1 MGLIRNI
8 YISILLSILNKSIQ
22 CQTICNNDYGNQRYN
37 GSCKQVDDCIG
48 AALKGNCLNSLV
60 CCIQDDKQ
68 APNIPENSFIKKN
81 LFLNLVGNTP
91 RNEYLY
97 NFFAESMNEAEIFN
111 QYRAAAYFATLVG
124 ETNYFKEFESKV
136 DDPDIN
142 ADLGNNETLDGLKFR
157 GRGGIWLRGKTNYIL
172 ANSKLSSSLGFIV
185 SSLYILNYGLSI
197 IIFQIFNKGINI
209 LSNPEK
215 IAWPSFA
222 FKVASWFWKENA
234 FIITSDQKA
243 TKGSNIF
250 EFFLVKEQILSLDLF
265 RFFK

>member
-1 MGLIRNI
+1 MNLIKNI
-8 YISILLSILNKSIQ
+8 YIIIVLSILNKSIQ

-37 GSCKQVDDCIG
+37 GSCKQVDDCLG

-60 CCIQDDKQ
+60 CCIKDDKQ
-68 APNIPENSFIKKN
+68 APNITENSFIKKN

-97 NFFAESMNEAEIFN
+97 NFFAESMYESEILN

-142 ADLGNNETLDGLKFR
+142 ADLGNNETSDGLKFR

-172 ANSKLSSSLGFIV
+172 ANSKLSSSFGICFIRFKV
-185 SSLYILNYGLSI
+185 YIFLNYGLLI

-215 IAWPSFA
+215 IAFPSYA

-250 EFFLVKEQILSLDLF
+250 
-265 RFFK
+265 

>member
-1 MGLIRNI
+1 MSLIKKI
-8 YISILLSILNKSIQ
+8 YISIVLSILNQIIQ
-22 CQTICNNDYGNQRYN
+22 TQTICNNDYGNQRYN
-37 GSCKQVDDCIG
+37 GVCKQVDDCIG
-48 AALKGNCLNSLV
+48 AGLKGNCLNSLV

-81 LFLNLVGNTP
+81 LFLNLVGNTT

-97 NFFAESMNEAEIFN
+97 NFFAESLNEAGIFN

-142 ADLGNNETLDGLKFR
+142 ADLGNNETSDGLKFR

-172 ANSKLSSSLGFIV
+172 ANSKLSSSFGNCFIRIKV
-185 SSLYILNYGLSI
+185 LIFFNYGFSI

-215 IAWPSFA
+215 IAFPSYA

-243 TKGSNIF
+243 TKGSNTF
-250 EFFLVKEQILSLDLF
+250 EFFLVKEQNLS
-265 RFFK
+265 